1 MFQAI
6 ITKWI
11 GPTNTRGAKI
21 KARCRGGSVTLH
33 YDDALNLD
41 ENHRR
46 TAFALCVKMG
56 WDGSVIL
63 GALVGGT
70 IFDGRMVWVFT
81 GGGNN
86 V

>member
-11 GPTNTRGAKI
+11 GPTNTRGSKV
-21 KARCRGGSVTLH
+21 KARCAGGSVTLH

-41 ENHRR
+41 ENHHRA
-46 TAFALCVKMG
+46 AFALRVKMG
-56 WDGSVIL
+56 WDGSAIL

-81 GGGNN
+81 GSGNN
-86 V
+86 G